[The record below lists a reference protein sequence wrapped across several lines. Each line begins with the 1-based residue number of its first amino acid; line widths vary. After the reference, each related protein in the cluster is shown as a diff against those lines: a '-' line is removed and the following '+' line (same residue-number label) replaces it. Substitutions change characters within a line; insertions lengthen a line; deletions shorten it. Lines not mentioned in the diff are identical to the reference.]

1 MVLFAYVLS
10 GVFWI
15 ILFLLITPYLDTIIA
30 TGYALYAFLWL
41 LGLFLAAIVLPC
53 FLLIELVK
61 ERNALRK
68 KTGCSKIGS
77 SNWKNKESMLVE
89 SPILP

>member
-41 LGLFLAAIVLPC
+41 LLAAIVLPC
-53 FLLIELVK
+53 LLLIELVK

-68 KTGCSKIGS
+68 E
-77 SNWKNKESMLVE
+77 NWLLKDRLEQLEK
-89 SPILP
+89 